1 MLDKLHNNPPDPI
14 DEATAPYADAI
25 AEAEEWLD
33 GSKVETE
40 GQMKEV
46 DKLLKD
52 IKAAKKAVGDAE
64 ESEAKPMH
72 DAWKA
77 AKARYKP
84 TLDDLERMAKGLV
97 SLVGD
102 FKKKLAAEK
111 AEAERIAAQAA
122 YAARKAAEDAAKKA
136 DEGDIEAQRA
146 AAQALADAKEAEAS
160 RRSAASDS
168 VKGMRTVWE
177 YAITDHKALL
187 HWIALNDKPAMT
199 AFIVAYAKSNHKTQ
213 TMDGVR
219 AWQEKRAF

>member
-122 YAARKAAEDAAKKA
+122 YAARKAAEEAAKKA
-136 DEGDIEAQRA
+136 DEGNIEAQRA

-160 RRSAASDS
+160 RRAATADN
-168 VKGMRTVWE
+168 VKGMRTVWKYE
-177 YAITDHKALL
+177 ITDGRALVN
-187 HWIALNDKPAMT
+187 WIAINDNPAMT
-199 AFIVAYAKSNHKTQ
+199 AFIEEYARRNHKTQ
-213 TMDGVR
+213 EMAGVR
-219 AWQEKRAF
+219 AWQEKEAF

>member
-122 YAARKAAEDAAKKA
+122 YAARKAAEEAAKKA

-160 RRSAASDS
+160 RRAATSDS

-177 YAITDHKALL
+177 YES
-187 HWIALNDKPAMT
+187 PT
-199 AFIVAYAKSNHKTQ
+199 A
-213 TMDGVR
+213 R
-219 AWQEKRAF
+219 PC